1 MASSAV
7 CALCPAPATVHCPAD
22 SANLCASC
30 DLTVHSANTIVHRH
44 VRTVLCRCCAAPTTV
59 QICGLPASTAATPPC
74 ICASC
79 MMPLLW
85 PSTGFPGTN
94 AGNLVTNSQTSGPC
108 PQSLAAATG
117 SLLPEGLTSGSERL
131 LQGFLNASS
140 TFSLG
145 NTAAAPPLMTHLP
158 RPAGFVTGVRGGLVQ
173 AATVTQLDDN
183 SPISVLTTE
192 SDVFR
197 STDFVNQQ
205 PREKMP
211 QEGLFHRVPS
221 QDMFP
226 GSFRPE
232 GLIRLEEAE
241 SYRACEQQ
249 QQQEQREHSPLTLS
263 LFPLSADERSSAGG
277 MARRIHTDV
286 TDDSRVSCCA
296 VPPLIPVDEPQ
307 RKRQRVQAGSGV
319 GASRAA
325 SAFVPFV
332 SETCTQVKQFDGAS
346 TMDGTG
352 LGKRPYDACE
362 KQRFPSTAEA
372 TGAAAPG
379 AEPARGKLGKTASA
393 RLRHVLLTWQSRL
406 GLQVPTVRALAF
418 HMLQRVLLRLQPT
431 DMAAESLRVLLA
443 ACLWVAAK
451 NEENQKCVPK
461 AKAVAAVA
469 KVPVSRLASYLPFL
483 TCLDFSRNSQV
494 NDTTATA
501 VIPCKLTSHLPSL
514 TCLDL
519 SRNPQFNDAAASG
532 VLPCK
537 PVQGLRDTLSPPSG
551 LELHCS
557 HRLVPPVS
565 VHFSTLSH
573 PSSSFL
579 SPSPVLS
586 SGIPSLQ
593 HLDLSY
599 TAVTTSFLDSLTY
612 GARLKGWRNN
622 AAEASRKVEARKAAK
637 RLRQAPLVG
646 GSHRHN
652 GSCCPQPPTRLYL
665 SHTSHPSASVLPS
678 LLHRCP
684 AKRPWWE
691 AAPDTTAA
699 ADPSPHSTFTK
710 RFRLNQEQQ
719 QQQQQHQHQ
728 QQQQQLLLPERQP
741 QAESEQQE
749 VGEEQLEWREC
760 CLVYLRLQG
769 TTVDKAGATH
779 LLGLS
784 ATVPLGG
791 MFCLD
796 LRDTLVKGDVLS
808 KLRCELGACLVS
820 WGRVA
825 EM

>member
-1 MASSAV
+1 MANMTAFPAHSVVPTLLPSAFSLVSRAPSAMSPPAV

-30 DLTVHSANTIVHRH
+30 DLAVHSANTIVHRH

-85 PSTGFPGTN
+85 PSTGFPATN
-94 AGNLVTNSQTSGPC
+94 AGNLVTSAQTSGPC

-140 TFSLG
+140 SFSLG
-145 NTAAAPPLMTHLP
+145 NSAAAAPPLMTHLP
-158 RPAGFVTGVRGGLVQ
+158 RPAGFVTGVR
-173 AATVTQLDDN
+173 
-183 SPISVLTTE
+183 
-192 SDVFR
+192 
-197 STDFVNQQ
+197 
-205 PREKMP
+205 
-211 QEGLFHRVPS
+211 
-221 QDMFP
+221 
-226 GSFRPE
+226 E
-232 GLIRLEEAE
+232 GLIRQEEAE

-249 QQQEQREHSPLTLS
+249 QQQQQREHSPLTLS
-263 LFPLSADERSSAGG
+263 LFPLSADEGSSAGK

-307 RKRQRVQAGSGV
+307 SKRQRVQAGSGV
-319 GASRAA
+319 DALLAA
-325 SAFVPFV
+325 SAFLPFV
-332 SETCTQVKQFDGAS
+332 RPLCTGFKQSDGAA
-346 TMDGTG
+346 TVVGMG
-352 LGKRPYDACE
+352 LGKRPYEACE
-362 KQRFPSTAEA
+362 KQQFPSTAEA

-451 NEENQKCVPK
+451 NEENQKSVPK

-469 KVPVSRLASYLPFL
+469 KVPVSRLAAYLPSL
-483 TCLDFSRNSQV
+483 ACLNLSRNPQV

-501 VIPCKLTSHLPSL
+501 VIPWIRSL
-514 TCLDL
+514 
-519 SRNPQFNDAAASG
+519 R
-532 VLPCK
+532 
-537 PVQGLRDTLSPPSG
+537 
-551 LELHCS
+551 
-557 HRLVPPVS
+557 
-565 VHFSTLSH
+565 
-573 PSSSFL
+573 
-579 SPSPVLS
+579 
-586 SGIPSLQ
+586 
-593 HLDLSY
+593 HLDLSH
-599 TAVTTSFLDSLTY
+599 TAVTSASLDSLTY
-612 GARLKGWRNN
+612 GARLKGWRDN
-622 AAEASRKVEARKAAK
+622 AQEASKKAEARKA
-637 RLRQAPLVG
+637 
-646 GSHRHN
+646 
-652 GSCCPQPPTRLYL
+652 
-665 SHTSHPSASVLPS
+665 
-678 LLHRCP
+678 

-691 AAPDTTAA
+691 AATDATPVT
-699 ADPSPHSTFTK
+699 DPSPHASHTK
-710 RFRLNQEQQ
+710 RFRLNQEQRQ
-719 QQQQQHQHQ
+719 Q
-728 QQQQQLLLPERQP
+728 QQQQQLPEQQP
-741 QAESEQQE
+741 QAVSEERQQE
-749 VGEEQLEWREC
+749 VEGQEQPEWREC

-769 TTVDKAGATH
+769 TLVDRAGATH

-796 LRDTLVKGDVLS
+796 VRDTPVKGDVLS
-808 KLRCELGACLVS
+808 KLRSTFHLLSPPNEPRLLCRTNALALNILRTYPGTASEPSHRASSSGNRALASGGWDRNEGTGERLASKLITTGSRDIIVLATFASKRGIHSIGVKMYLLRKLEVFCAVS
-820 WGRVA
+820 KTVLFQSHA
-825 EM
+825 QL

>member
-1 MASSAV
+1 MAHFVANFP
-7 CALCPAPATVHCPAD
+7 LPAPSSSHPPR
-22 SANLCASC
+22 SS
-30 DLTVHSANTIVHRH
+30 HSSHSS
-44 VRTVLCRCCAAPTTV
+44 
-59 QICGLPASTAATPPC
+59 STSFPL
-74 ICASC
+74 
-79 MMPLLW
+79 PLLD
-85 PSTGFPGTN
+85 
-94 AGNLVTNSQTSGPC
+94 
-108 PQSLAAATG
+108 LAA
-117 SLLPEGLTSGSERL
+117 R
-131 LQGFLNASS
+131 
-140 TFSLG
+140 
-145 NTAAAPPLMTHLP
+145 AAAANVPALAVNLRILQPELARLVFSVLP
-158 RPAGFVTGVRGGLVQ
+158 RPLELSAIDAFARAGFWK
-173 AATVTQLDDN
+173 
-183 SPISVLTTE
+183 P
-192 SDVFR
+192 
-197 STDFVNQQ
+197 
-205 PREKMP
+205 
-211 QEGLFHRVPS
+211 
-221 QDMFP
+221 
-226 GSFRPE
+226 
-232 GLIRLEEAE
+232 
-241 SYRACEQQ
+241 
-249 QQQEQREHSPLTLS
+249 
-263 LFPLSADERSSAGG
+263 
-277 MARRIHTDV
+277 
-286 TDDSRVSCCA
+286 
-296 VPPLIPVDEPQ
+296 
-307 RKRQRVQAGSGV
+307 
-319 GASRAA
+319 
-325 SAFVPFV
+325 
-332 SETCTQVKQFDGAS
+332 
-346 TMDGTG
+346 
-352 LGKRPYDACE
+352 
-362 KQRFPSTAEA
+362 
-372 TGAAAPG
+372 
-379 AEPARGKLGKTASA
+379 
-393 RLRHVLLTWQSRL
+393 
-406 GLQVPTVRALAF
+406 
-418 HMLQRVLLRLQPT
+418 
-431 DMAAESLRVLLA
+431 ESLNLTD
-443 ACLWVAAK
+443 
-451 NEENQKCVPK
+451 
-461 AKAVAAVA
+461 
-469 KVPVSRLASYLPFL
+469 LPFL

-573 PSSSFL
+573 PSSSLL

>member
-573 PSSSFL
+573 PSSSLL

-637 RLRQAPLVG
+637 RLRPSALGGRQPQAQRQLLSPAPHTPLSLTHLPSIRLCTPISAAPLSSQAPLVG
-646 GSHRHN
+646 GGSRHN
-652 GSCCPQPPTRLYL
+652 GSC
-665 SHTSHPSASVLPS
+665 
-678 LLHRCP
+678 
-684 AKRPWWE
+684 
-691 AAPDTTAA
+691 
-699 ADPSPHSTFTK
+699 
-710 RFRLNQEQQ
+710 
-719 QQQQQHQHQ
+719 
-728 QQQQQLLLPERQP
+728 
-741 QAESEQQE
+741 
-749 VGEEQLEWREC
+749 
-760 CLVYLRLQG
+760 
-769 TTVDKAGATH
+769 
-779 LLGLS
+779 
-784 ATVPLGG
+784 
-791 MFCLD
+791 
-796 LRDTLVKGDVLS
+796 
-808 KLRCELGACLVS
+808 
-820 WGRVA
+820 
-825 EM
+825 

>member
-85 PSTGFPGTN
+85 PSTGF
-94 AGNLVTNSQTSGPC
+94 L
-108 PQSLAAATG
+108 
-117 SLLPEGLTSGSERL
+117 ER
-131 LQGFLNASS
+131 
-140 TFSLG
+140 T
-145 NTAAAPPLMTHLP
+145 
-158 RPAGFVTGVRGGLVQ
+158 R

-362 KQRFPSTAEA
+362 KQRFPSTAEGNRGSS
-372 TGAAAPG
+372 TRSGACAGKAGQNCFRAAPPRAADVAVTFRASSTHRSRIG
-379 AEPARGKLGKTASA
+379 FPHASA
-393 RLRHVLLTWQSRL
+393 RS
-406 GLQVPTVRALAF
+406 
-418 HMLQRVLLRLQPT
+418 
-431 DMAAESLRVLLA
+431 AAA
-443 ACLWVAAK
+443 TADGYGGGVAAR
-451 NEENQKCVPK
+451 
-461 AKAVAAVA
+461 AAG
-469 KVPVSRLASYLPFL
+469 R
-483 TCLDFSRNSQV
+483 
-494 NDTTATA
+494 
-501 VIPCKLTSHLPSL
+501 
-514 TCLDL
+514 
-519 SRNPQFNDAAASG
+519 
-532 VLPCK
+532 
-537 PVQGLRDTLSPPSG
+537 
-551 LELHCS
+551 
-557 HRLVPPVS
+557 VS
-565 VHFSTLSH
+565 V
-573 PSSSFL
+573 
-579 SPSPVLS
+579 
-586 SGIPSLQ
+586 
-593 HLDLSY
+593 
-599 TAVTTSFLDSLTY
+599 
-612 GARLKGWRNN
+612 
-622 AAEASRKVEARKAAK
+622 
-637 RLRQAPLVG
+637 G
-646 GSHRHN
+646 G
-652 GSCCPQPPTRLYL
+652 G
-665 SHTSHPSASVLPS
+665 
-678 LLHRCP
+678 
-684 AKRPWWE
+684 
-691 AAPDTTAA
+691 
-699 ADPSPHSTFTK
+699 
-710 RFRLNQEQQ
+710 
-719 QQQQQHQHQ
+719 
-728 QQQQQLLLPERQP
+728 
-741 QAESEQQE
+741 
-749 VGEEQLEWREC
+749 
-760 CLVYLRLQG
+760 
-769 TTVDKAGATH
+769 
-779 LLGLS
+779 
-784 ATVPLGG
+784 
-791 MFCLD
+791 
-796 LRDTLVKGDVLS
+796 
-808 KLRCELGACLVS
+808 
-820 WGRVA
+820 
-825 EM
+825 